1 MIEKRFFG
9 HVENDKEI
17 SIFTLKNKNGMKVE
31 ICNYGAAVVS
41 IFVPDKNGKIED
53 VVLGYDSAQGYEKC
67 SSYFGVIVGRYGN
80 RIGKGKFTLDG
91 KEYQLDVND
100 GENHLHGGKHGFNK
114 KKWNAEP
121 IQTDSTQSLKL
132 SLVDNDGAMGY
143 PGNVKIDVTYT
154 LNEKNELIIEYSGET
169 DKTTILNPTHH
180 SYFNLSGDLTK
191 TILDHQLM
199 LKADYLTPVDKGLIT
214 TGELT
219 KVENTP
225 FDFRTLTPI
234 GKNINADVQQIKF
247 GLGYDH
253 NWVINSWDNTVKKI
267 GELYEPV
274 SGRLMEIYTDQPG
287 IQFYSGNFLN
297 GSVRGKNGITYNY
310 RTGLCLEAQHYPD
323 SPNKPSF
330 PSVTVKHGGQYK
342 QKTIYKFSTK

>member
-9 HVENDKEI
+9 NVETDKEV
-17 SIFTLKNKNGMKVE
+17 SLFTLKSKNGMKVE

-41 IFVPDKNGKIED
+41 IFVPDKNGKSEN

-67 SSYFGVIVGRYGN
+67 SSYFGAIVGRYGN
-80 RIGKGKFTLDG
+80 RIGKGIFVLDG
-91 KEYQLDVND
+91 KNYQLDVND
-100 GENHLHGGKHGFNK
+100 GENHLHGGKFGFNK
-114 KKWNAEP
+114 RIWDAEP
-121 IQTDSTQSLKL
+121 IQTDTGQSLKL
-132 SLVDNDGAMGY
+132 TLIDNNGEMGY
-143 PGNVKIDVTYT
+143 AGTVKLDVIYT
-154 LNEKNELIIEYSGET
+154 LSEENELIIDYLGET
-169 DKTTILNPTHH
+169 DETTILNPTHH

-191 TILDHQLM
+191 NILDHHLM
-199 LKADYLTPVDKGLIT
+199 LNADYITYVDKGFIT
-214 TGELT
+214 TGELN

-225 FDFRTLTPI
+225 FDFRNLSRI
-234 GKNINADVQQIKF
+234 GENINSDNQQIKY

-253 NWVINSWDNTVKKI
+253 NWVINNWDKTIKKV

-274 SGRLMEIYTDQPG
+274 SGRFMEIFTDQPG

-297 GSVRGKNGITYNY
+297 GEQIGKNGIACNY
-310 RTGLCLEAQHYPD
+310 RTGLCLETQHFPD

-330 PSVTVKHGGQYK
+330 PSVIINPGEQYV